1 MPVTVVKHLPAIER
15 LAEENI
21 FVMDSLRAEA
31 QDIRPLRMLVI
42 NLMPT
47 KEDTETQIL
56 RILSNTPL
64 QLEVTLLHTASHDA
78 KHVSKQ
84 YLDTFYRTFQD
95 VKDQCFDG
103 MIITGAPVELM
114 PFEEVNYWSELTEIM
129 DWSQTHVCSTLYLC
143 WGAQAGL
150 YYHFGIDKEVL
161 PEKLFGVFENK
172 VQVHHHP
179 MLLRGMDDVFYMP
192 HSRHTTNR
200 LQDIQAHPQLE
211 VLAGSEEVG
220 AALVRSLD
228 NKHVF
233 VFGHAEYDRDTLKK
247 EFERDRAQ
255 GLSIAVP
262 KNYYPNNDPSQTPIV
277 RWRST
282 GMLLFTNWLNY
293 CVYQET
299 PYRIEEIKQKKEERH
314 L

>member
-42 NLMPT
+42 NLMPM

-161 PEKLFGVFENK
+161 SEKLFGVFENK

>member
-114 PFEEVNYWSELTEIM
+114 PFEEVNYWSELAEIM
-129 DWSQTHVCSTLYLC
+129 DWSQTHVYSTLYLC

-299 PYRIEEIKQKKEERH
+299 PYRIEEIKQKKGERH

>member
-1 MPVTVVKHLPAIER
+1 
-15 LAEENI
+15 
-21 FVMDSLRAEA
+21 
-31 QDIRPLRMLVI
+31 
-42 NLMPT
+42 
-47 KEDTETQIL
+47 
-56 RILSNTPL
+56 
-64 QLEVTLLHTASHDA
+64 
-78 KHVSKQ
+78 
-84 YLDTFYRTFQD
+84 
-95 VKDQCFDG
+95 
-103 MIITGAPVELM
+103 
-114 PFEEVNYWSELTEIM
+114 M
-129 DWSQTHVCSTLYLC
+129 DWSQTHVYSTLYLC

>member
-129 DWSQTHVCSTLYLC
+129 DWSQTHVYSTLYLC

>member
-1 MPVTVVKHLPAIER
+1 MPVTVVKYLPAIER

-42 NLMPT
+42 NLMPM

>member
-161 PEKLFGVFENK
+161 PE
-172 VQVHHHP
+172 
-179 MLLRGMDDVFYMP
+179 
-192 HSRHTTNR
+192 
-200 LQDIQAHPQLE
+200 
-211 VLAGSEEVG
+211 
-220 AALVRSLD
+220 
-228 NKHVF
+228 
-233 VFGHAEYDRDTLKK
+233 
-247 EFERDRAQ
+247 
-255 GLSIAVP
+255 
-262 KNYYPNNDPSQTPIV
+262 NYL
-277 RWRST
+277 
-282 GMLLFTNWLNY
+282 GF
-293 CVYQET
+293 
-299 PYRIEEIKQKKEERH
+299 
-314 L
+314 